1 MDIQYII
8 NDINSQNREVK
19 NSNHN
24 FLINDFNSVKS
35 LDTFDLNIFDLNYIW
50 TNNVDDDKNKIN
62 LIDDLINIKIMIKN
76 SEKCKNIFIIPLDQE
91 FSYIEI
97 AFMDKF
103 EKSINLRHM
112 VKEFYNIISK
122 NLVDL
127 SLLELKYEITDTKI
141 KDAFYPAN
149 FYFKTSMDSLTKSK
163 NSNKT
168 TTLKIDNTTYLTTL
182 NFEFL
187 EEDNFSS
194 LSDYVDFNKIIL
206 FLEEINL
213 ISNKSIIP
221 EWIHEI
227 NLLNDKEKKQ
237 EISNQIETIERAHIK
252 IEDAQKI
259 LNKNLHFKSI
269 LYSTGNELVNV
280 VFEILEKIL
289 DYNLSD
295 FKDNNHEDFL
305 IKKPDITFIGEIK
318 GVNGSIKSA
327 NISQLEVHY
336 RSYLDGLEEEKIE
349 EKVKALLIINPNK
362 NRKLEEREKVHQNQ
376 IDLATRNESLIIQT
390 YDLLKIFEAFE
401 QKNLTTEKIEEVFIN
416 KIGLLEFEKDFKK

>member
-1 MDIQYII
+1 
-8 NDINSQNREVK
+8 
-19 NSNHN
+19 
-24 FLINDFNSVKS
+24 
-35 LDTFDLNIFDLNYIW
+35 
-50 TNNVDDDKNKIN
+50 
-62 LIDDLINIKIMIKN
+62 MIKN